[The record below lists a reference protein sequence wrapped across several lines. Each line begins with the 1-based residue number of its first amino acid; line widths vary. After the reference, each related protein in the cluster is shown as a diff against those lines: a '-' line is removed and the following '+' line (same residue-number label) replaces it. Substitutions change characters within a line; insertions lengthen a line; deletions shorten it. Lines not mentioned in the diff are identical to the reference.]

1 MKRKQ
6 LELWDRRIERLCREN
21 RKFAAMCNRA
31 EEVLHNCANRS
42 VNLGRPVYVVPVA
55 HIFRVIRVQMFNR
68 LKAKFD
74 DIEKKQENI

>member
-21 RKFAAMCNRA
+21 RKFAAMCHRA
-31 EEVLHNCANRS
+31 EEVLRNCDNLT

-55 HIFRVIRVQMFNR
+55 HIFKVIRVQKFNR
-68 LKAKFD
+68 LKAKFE
-74 DIEKKQENI
+74 DIEKKQENL